1 MRRSTATAK
10 VILVVDDDGDVRE
23 TAVNLVKSRGYRMA
37 WATNATDAF
46 RLVQNDRIDAVL
58 TDDRMPG
65 MNGFELAPRIRALD
79 RDMPIIESLGDT
91 SDALKDSAGRLANEQ
106 GGAISR

>member
-1 MRRSTATAK
+1 MATFERLRSIWSKAEA
-10 VILVVDDDGDVRE
+10 IGW
-23 TAVNLVKSRGYRMA
+23 RGQR
-37 WATNATDAF
+37 TQRTPF

-79 RDMPIIESLGDT
+79 RDMPIIEMLGDT
-91 SDALKDSAGRLANEQ
+91 SVALKDSAGRLANEQ